1 MQVDC
6 ERVVKEHE
14 ETGDQ
19 KRNFKILTT
28 RKMSDSIRNESNKSI
43 SLMKIEVNLYIYT
56 YIFEDEEIGVLT
68 PLVRMIMVQLVWMPF
83 IFFF

>member
-1 MQVDC
+1 MDC

-14 ETGDQ
+14 ETREQ

-28 RKMSDSIRNESNKSI
+28 RKTSDSIRNERNKSI
-43 SLMKIEVNLYIYT
+43 SLMKIEVNLHIYI

-68 PLVRMIMVQLVWMPF
+68 PLVRMIMVQLVWMPL